1 MINKNKVIEILRT
14 LLSDIE
20 EEKSEAEVTEIIRN
34 YLTEKG
40 VTNGIEE
47 RIIRE
52 ICKEYMQNGGTGVLD
67 DFETLLTDKVTT
79 DEEAVEVLNE
89 VFNS

>member
-40 VTNGIEE
+40 VMNGVEE

-52 ICKEYMQNGGTGVLD
+52 ICKEYMQSGGTEVLD
-67 DFETLLTDKVTT
+67 LSREND
-79 DEEAVEVLNE
+79 
-89 VFNS
+89 

>member
-20 EEKSEAEVTEIIRN
+20 EEKSEAEVIDIIRN

-40 VTNGIEE
+40 ITNDIEE
-47 RIIRE
+47 RIITE
-52 ICKEYMQNGGTGVLD
+52 ICKEYLQSVGTEVLD
-67 DFETLLTDKVTT
+67 LSREND
-79 DEEAVEVLNE
+79 
-89 VFNS
+89 